1 MRKWLMGTLFGTVF
15 ITVMAYSALFIMCGI
30 SAFVTLDTTIFGEVL
45 YRLTWQ
51 GFRLTVV
58 VSFFI
63 SLIVFTFDD

>member
-30 SAFVTLDTTIFGEVL
+30 IAFVTLDTTISGEVL
-45 YRLTWQ
+45 YRLTWR

>member
-1 MRKWLMGTLFGTVF
+1 MSKWLMGTLFGTVF

-30 SAFVTLDTTIFGEVL
+30 IAFVTLDTAIFGEVL